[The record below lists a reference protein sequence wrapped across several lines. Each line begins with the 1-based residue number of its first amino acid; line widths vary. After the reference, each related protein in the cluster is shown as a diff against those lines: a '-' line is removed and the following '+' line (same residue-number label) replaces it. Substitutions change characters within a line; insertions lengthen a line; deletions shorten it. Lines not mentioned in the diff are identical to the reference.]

1 MTEAQL
7 LEGQKLVSG
16 YANGLI
22 TDDECTYQVDLLEN
36 GITVIDGMIY
46 SSEIDK
52 WVTVEEYIWA
62 HDLLNRM
69 TQNTY

>member
-7 LEGQKLVSG
+7 LEGQKLISG

-36 GITVIDGMIY
+36 GITVIDDMIY
-46 SSEIDK
+46 CNEIDK
-52 WVTVEEYIWA
+52 WVTVEEYVKE
-62 HDLLNRM
+62 
-69 TQNTY
+69 YKS

>member
-7 LEGQKLVSG
+7 LEGQKLIAG

-36 GITVIDGMIY
+36 
-46 SSEIDK
+46 
-52 WVTVEEYIWA
+52 
-62 HDLLNRM
+62 
-69 TQNTY
+69 

>member
-1 MTEAQL
+1 MTKGERV
-7 LEGQKLVSG
+7 LEFITG

-52 WVTVEEYIWA
+52 WVTVEEYIKEYK
-62 HDLLNRM
+62 L
-69 TQNTY
+69 